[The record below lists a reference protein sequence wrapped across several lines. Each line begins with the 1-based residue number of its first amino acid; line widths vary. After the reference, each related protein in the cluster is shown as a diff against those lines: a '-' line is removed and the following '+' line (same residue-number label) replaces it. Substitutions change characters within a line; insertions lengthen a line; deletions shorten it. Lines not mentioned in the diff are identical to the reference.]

1 MRRALL
7 AVPLFLLPAVAAPA
21 AENWAAACRAASR
34 VAAVAPCE
42 KALAADPADVGAAR
56 RLAWGLLATYRETE
70 AIRRFEAL
78 ARARPDDPQA
88 QLDVASV
95 MTGLRMYPQ
104 AVPYMHRALALAPQR
119 TAIQRLAAILFL
131 HTEDYAAAH
140 AAHRALAEAGVA
152 VGLYDLA
159 RDYAQGRGTNPDQAL
174 ARQWYERAAA
184 AGHVGAMRALADK
197 LEYGAFGTPPE
208 PQLARMWRQR
218 AAAAVAGLPA
228 ADPEHRE

>member
-7 AVPLFLLPAVAAPA
+7 AAVLILAAPVPAVA
-21 AENWAAACRAASR
+21 EDWAAACRAASR

-42 KALAADPADVGAAR
+42 KALAADPTDVQAAR

-78 ARARPDDPQA
+78 ARTRPDDAQA

-95 MTGLRMYPQ
+95 MTGLRMYPE
-104 AVPYMHRALALAPQR
+104 AVPYMRRALALAPQR
-119 TAIQRLAAILFL
+119 TAVQRLAAILFL

-159 RDYAQGRGTNPDQAL
+159 RDYAQGRGTDPDQAQ
-174 ARQWYERAAA
+174 ARHWYERAAA

-208 PQLARMWRQR
+208 PDLAQLWRQR

-228 ADPEHRE
+228 ADPQNLE